1 MNNLKI
7 TADEFDSL
15 VKMYVSSDKNDL
27 HTAGEIINRLSFKNN
42 IGEIL
47 LFSFIIENK
56 HAVNSHELLSK
67 QYKKAKKYLESQ
79 EIVPVT
85 MSSYKT
91 DIMNYIVASETCS
104 DKTKEYALKYVNELI
119 NNVFTKSG
127 FSISFKL
134 SITINDEF
142 Q

>member
-1 MNNLKI
+1 MNY
-7 TADEFDSL
+7 F
-15 VKMYVSSDKNDL
+15 
-27 HTAGEIINRLSFKNN
+27 
-42 IGEIL
+42 
-47 LFSFIIENK
+47 
-56 HAVNSHELLSK
+56 
-67 QYKKAKKYLESQ
+67 QKAKKYLESQ

-127 FSISFKL
+127 FSNSFKL

>member
-1 MNNLKI
+1 
-7 TADEFDSL
+7 
-15 VKMYVSSDKNDL
+15 
-27 HTAGEIINRLSFKNN
+27 
-42 IGEIL
+42 
-47 LFSFIIENK
+47 
-56 HAVNSHELLSK
+56 
-67 QYKKAKKYLESQ
+67 
-79 EIVPVT
+79 

-127 FSISFKL
+127 FSNSFKL

>member
-56 HAVNSHELLSK
+56 HQINSYELLSK

-91 DIMNYIVASETCS
+91 DIMNYVVASETCS

-127 FSISFKL
+127 FSNSFKL